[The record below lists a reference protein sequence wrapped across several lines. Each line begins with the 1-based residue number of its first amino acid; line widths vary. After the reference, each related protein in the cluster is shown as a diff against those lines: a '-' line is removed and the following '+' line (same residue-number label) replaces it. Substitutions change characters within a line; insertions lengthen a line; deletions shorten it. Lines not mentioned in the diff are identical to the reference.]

1 MAITL
6 QHSPA
11 KPLSSPP
18 FEPSHSLHPH
28 TPYSYIMRSFGLA
41 VFASLTFGLFCSAA
55 PTPLIDVLV
64 DADVD
69 VLGLI
74 DVDADVDVIVRRS
87 VDSGSGSSGESS
99 TSLDEILNG
108 VIADITP
115 IADKISKIVP
125 FSIICQVSNPYLVR
139 LPHV

>member
-11 KPLSSPP
+11 KLLSSSP

-28 TPYSYIMRSFGLA
+28 IPYPYNMRSFGLA

-55 PTPLIDVLV
+55 PTPLV
-64 DADVD
+64 
-69 VLGLI
+69 
-74 DVDADVDVIVRRS
+74 DVDADVGIEPIIAVLDVDLDVGILRRS
-87 VDSGSGSSGESS
+87 AGSSGGSS
-99 TSLDEILNG
+99 TSLDDILNG

-115 IADKISKIVP
+115 IADKISKAVH
-125 FSIICQVSNPYLVR
+125 FSIICQESNSNLVS